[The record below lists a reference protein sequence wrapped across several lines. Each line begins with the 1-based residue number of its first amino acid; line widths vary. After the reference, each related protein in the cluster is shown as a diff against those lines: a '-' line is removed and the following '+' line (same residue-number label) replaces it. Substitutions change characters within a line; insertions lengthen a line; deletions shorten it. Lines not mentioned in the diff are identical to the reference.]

1 MAKKTK
7 APKPTEVIRDELKKF
22 MFSINKELQTIKLR
36 SEENENEVTYI
47 GELLEQIET
56 CFEKLENRADAAE
69 AENTELKAT
78 NTKIEEKLEELQIA
92 VNLITEVN
100 TMVGTIKYEANNLA
114 DNELMDLFTE
124 CLVEIQPAIMLE
136 NLKTIKEFK
145 TVM

>member
-36 SEENENEVTYI
+36 SEENENEVAYI
-47 GELLEQIET
+47 GELLGQIET
-56 CFEKLENRADAAE
+56 CFDTLENRTDAAE
-69 AENTELKAT
+69 SENDELKAA
-78 NTKIEEKLEELQIA
+78 NTKIEEQLDDLQIA
-92 VNLITEVN
+92 LNLISEVN
-100 TMVGTIKYEANNLA
+100 TMVGTIKYEADNLVDA
-114 DNELMDLFTE
+114 ELMDLFTE
-124 CLVEIQPAIMLE
+124 CLAEIQPATMLE